1 MNLFNR
7 AVKNHRLP
15 ALALTCLIAIAGL
28 SLPQVQ
34 AQGGS
39 KEDAQRFL
47 AKGSEL
53 LRQNKNDEALRAFE
67 AALRVDP
74 KLPAAYNNIGR
85 IYADRENSEKAI
97 HYFKRAISIEPLYEP
112 ALSNLG
118 LVLYSTGKPEDAIHP
133 WRLCLTTGDKDSP
146 TMHYY
151 LANALRDVGNKAD
164 KNDKDSYL
172 REARDHYATAIKLS
186 PDFAAAYSG
195 LSVVD
200 LSEGRL
206 DDAKNHVQ
214 TAIKL
219 KPNSAFSYYHLGL
232 IEERLGNKTAA
243 IKAFEKSNKY
253 ETIAKY
259 QQETQ
264 SRINRLKGV
273 AAPAVTIAPEPQD
286 NFAQLRARGQ
296 EALKKRNW
304 DVAVKSF
311 EALVRSG
318 QGNDPVILNNLGYA
332 LAGAGQPARA
342 VEYYRKALLLKNNVF
357 MEAQFNLGMALRRLG
372 DNNGAAEAFSRSIEN
387 AALVKKTNPVAQ
399 NMLGIILRERGD
411 YKGASNAFRKAIL
424 QSGGELPVANFNLG
438 VLLEREEQTRDAV
451 REYKTY
457 LKLAPKGEN
466 AKSAKER
473 LLRLTGTS
481 Y

>member
-1 MNLFNR
+1 M
-7 AVKNHRLP
+7 VSV
-15 ALALTCLIAIAGL
+15 
-28 SLPQVQ
+28 SLGGSMVQ

-39 KEDAQRFL
+39 KEDAQRYL

-53 LRQNKNDEALRAFE
+53 LRQNKNDEALKAFE
-67 AALRVDP
+67 AAVRIDP

-97 HYFKRAISIEPLYEP
+97 YYFKRAIGIEPLYEP

-133 WRLCLTTGDKDSP
+133 WRLCLTTGDKNSP

-206 DDAKNHVQ
+206 DDAKSHVE

-232 IEERLGNKTAA
+232 VEERLGNKASA

-264 SRINRLKGV
+264 SRINRLKG
-273 AAPAVTIAPEPQD
+273 APAPVVVMAPEVDD
-286 NFAQLRARGQ
+286 NLSQLRARGQ
-296 EALKKRNW
+296 DALKKHNW

-311 EALVRSG
+311 DTLVRSG
-318 QGNDPVILNNLGYA
+318 QGNDPIILNNLGYA
-332 LAGAGQPARA
+332 LAGAGQPAKA

-372 DNNGAAEAFSRSIEN
+372 DNNGAGEAFSRSIEN
-387 AALVKKTNPVAQ
+387 AAQVKKTNPVAQ

-473 LLRLTGTS
+473 LLRLTGS
-481 Y
+481 PY